1 MAKYI
6 RNLHICP
13 SEKFIPSYIEFVR
26 KYFEADGNHFAI
38 IAGKSESAFFYTPGT
53 DVRKYTSTAQVAQLV
68 YDIWRSDKV
77 IVHGLLDPNVVKL
90 LAAQPWAHK
99 KTYWVIWGAD
109 LYAYARRKR
118 NFRQAANERI
128 KAYLIRRIY
137 GLLTYIPGDVELAR
151 KWYGATG
158 THFDCFMYL
167 SNIYRPRSAVRKG
180 SDVINIQLG
189 NSAAP
194 TNNHIEVLHQLG
206 KYRDENINILTPLSY
221 GNRLYA
227 ENVINVGKRIFGEKF
242 VAITDFMSGNDYSDF
257 LGSIDIA
264 IFNHDRQQAMG
275 NTITLLGMG
284 KTVFMR
290 RDITPWQLFSS
301 LGITLGDVEYFELKK
316 FRPEVTEENSRRIAA
331 YFSEERLVDQY
342 ARILR

>member
-1 MAKYI
+1 M
-6 RNLHICP
+6 
-13 SEKFIPSYIEFVR
+13 
-26 KYFEADGNHFAI
+26 
-38 IAGKSESAFFYTPGT
+38 
-53 DVRKYTSTAQVAQLV
+53 
-68 YDIWRSDKV
+68 
-77 IVHGLLDPNVVKL
+77 
-90 LAAQPWAHK
+90 
-99 KTYWVIWGAD
+99 
-109 LYAYARRKR
+109 
-118 NFRQAANERI
+118 
-128 KAYLIRRIY
+128 
-137 GLLTYIPGDVELAR
+137 
-151 KWYGATG
+151 
-158 THFDCFMYL
+158 
-167 SNIYRPRSAVRKG
+167 
-180 SDVINIQLG
+180 
-189 NSAAP
+189 
-194 TNNHIEVLHQLG
+194 G